1 MEEKRRSPRIPLKV
15 QVKYKTPNAF
25 LVDYAINISKGGI
38 FIGTEKPLPVGT
50 SVEFQ
55 ILFPNMQRPVKG
67 AGEVMWISAGK
78 SDEPPGMGVKFN
90 ELDAEGMTI
99 IEQIFKDFAGI
110 KILVVDDAAV
120 MRRLLSFWLKKIIKC
135 EITEASDGIDAI
147 SKLKE
152 KFDLV
157 ITDLRMPRADGLKVV
172 EHIRKNMDDALTP
185 IIIVTTVASGDDKEK
200 ALRLGAS
207 GYITKPLRYSELA
220 KTVRDMFQSLVE
232 VSARYIERMP
242 VIGITVDYEHPTARS
257 KDKKEPY
264 LFLKEAYVNA
274 IEENG
279 GIPLLLPITAGSEL
293 IEKYM
298 EMIDGLLITGGNF
311 DIDPRYYGEEASQK
325 LGEIKEERTGFEM
338 ALAKIALDKD
348 MPVLGICGGMQL
360 LNVLAGGALYQ
371 DIPTQL
377 RGAINH
383 QQKAPKDNTSHSV
396 KITNNSRLHKIVMK
410 DSIMVNS
417 SHHQGVKIY
426 GKVLLG
432 SAVSEDGL
440 IEAIESPNH
449 RFVIG
454 VQWHPEALYKKNKEQ
469 EEIIKEFIKECANKK

>member
-1 MEEKRRSPRIPLKV
+1 MEEKRKSPRIPLKV

-25 LVDYAINISKGGI
+25 LVDYSLNISKGGL

-55 ILFPNMQRPVKG
+55 ILFPNTRKPVKG
-67 AGEVMWISAGK
+67 AGEVMWLSAGK
-78 SDEPPGMGVKFN
+78 SDEPLGMGVKFN
-90 ELDAEGMTI
+90 ELDAEGMATI
-99 IEQIFKDFAGI
+99 EKIFRGFSGI
-110 KILVVDDAAV
+110 KILIVDDAAV
-120 MRRLLSFWLKKIIKC
+120 MRRLLSFWLRKIIKC

-147 SKLKE
+147 SKLNE

-157 ITDLRMPRADGLKVV
+157 ITDLRMPRADGLKVI
-172 EHIRKNMDDALTP
+172 EHIRKNMNDALTP
-185 IIIVTTVASGDDKEK
+185 ILIITTVGTGDDKEK
-200 ALRLGAS
+200 AFMLGAS

-220 KTVRDMFQSLVE
+220 RTVRDMFHSLAE
-232 VSARYIERMP
+232 VSAKSVEKMP
-242 VIGITVDYEHPTARS
+242 VIGITVDYEHPPAMS
-257 KDKKEPY
+257 KNKKDPF
-264 LFLKEAYVNA
+264 LFLKEAYINA

-298 EMIDGLLITGGNF
+298 DLIDGLLITGGNF
-311 DIDPRYYGEEASQK
+311 DIDPRFYGEEPSKK
-325 LGEIKEERTGFEM
+325 LGEIKEERTDFEM
-338 ALAKIALDKD
+338 ALAKIAIDKD

-360 LNVLAGGALYQ
+360 LNVIAGGTLYQ

-377 RGAINH
+377 KSAINH
-383 QQKAPKDNTSHSV
+383 QQKTPKDNTSHSV

-417 SHHQGVKIY
+417 SHHQGVKIP
-426 GKVLLG
+426 GKGLLE

-440 IEAIESPNH
+440 IEGIESPNH

-454 VQWHPEALYKKNKEQ
+454 VQWHPEALYKKNKEH
-469 EEIIKEFIKECANKK
+469 EVIIKEFIKECANKK